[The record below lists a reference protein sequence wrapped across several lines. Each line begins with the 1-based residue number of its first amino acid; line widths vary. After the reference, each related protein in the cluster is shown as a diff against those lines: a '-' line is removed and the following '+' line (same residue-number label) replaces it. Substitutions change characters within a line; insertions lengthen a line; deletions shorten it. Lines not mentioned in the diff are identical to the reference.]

1 MRHSRFKFVTVIYRA
16 EGFEKVSQGHK
27 DKDKTNLN
35 GGQKMDTSGYFNN
48 FMNALPE
55 ILLAILVL
63 IIGFIVAKLVEKA
76 VYKLLDK
83 SKLDEKAGM
92 NQQKYSLSK
101 IISKIIFVLIL
112 LFTFALFFNILDLG
126 AIGAPF
132 LGIFDNLSGAFL
144 SILKAAL
151 ILLLAW
157 VLATVVKRL
166 ILMAGRKFDFGK
178 VTKKTGASKDDTVKW
193 TETAANIA
201 FYLIL
206 LLFLPA
212 VLSALNIDGLS
223 EPFANMLDSVL
234 NFIPKLIAAAVIFA
248 IGWIA
253 ATIVKKIL
261 SKFLESI
268 GTDRLASKLKISEFF
283 SGTSVSN
290 LIGIIAFIL
299 IMLPVTIAALDVLAL
314 RGISGPA
321 IAMLNEILAM
331 IPNIIVAILLILVG
345 IIVGRWVKDF
355 VIQLMKNLGVDSLTE
370 KMGMNKTAD
379 PDTDPSAYSLAKII
393 GVVAQVVIILLFT
406 VEALQLLNLEF
417 MVSLATGIFAYIP
430 AVIAALIILAVGFW
444 LANLAE
450 DFIGSVFKKSSG
462 GPHVLRYVA
471 KYAILAFAFFMALD
485 QLGIAAS
492 IINSAFIL
500 ILGGAALAF
509 GLAFGLGGKEH
520 ASQYLDRM
528 EKSLKD
534 TEVDQ
539 EEWDTKKRDQEAK
552 KVGLEKEAKA
562 AVDPIVEKTS
572 SDERY
577 PYDDTTHTSTTDLP
591 KNFNKDAHD
600 SWNGQNRNMG
610 DPFNDK

>member
-1 MRHSRFKFVTVIYRA
+1 
-16 EGFEKVSQGHK
+16 
-27 DKDKTNLN
+27 
-35 GGQKMDTSGYFNN
+35 MDTRGYFNN

-63 IIGFIVAKLVEKA
+63 IIGYIAAKLVEKA

-83 SKLDEKAGM
+83 TKLDEKAGM
-92 NQQKYSLSK
+92 AQQKYSLSK
-101 IISKIIFVLIL
+101 IISKIVFVLIL
-112 LFTFALFFNILDLG
+112 LFAVALFFNILNLG

-166 ILMAGRKFDFGK
+166 ILVAGRKFDFGK
-178 VTKKTGASKDDTVKW
+178 VTEKTGASKKDTVKW

-223 EPFANMLDSVL
+223 EPFSNMLASVL
-234 NFIPKLIAAAVIFA
+234 NFIPKLIAAAIIFA

-268 GTDRLASKLKISEFF
+268 GTDRLAAKLKISQFF
-283 SGTSVSN
+283 NGTSVSN
-290 LIGIIAFIL
+290 VIGSIAFIL
-299 IMLPVTIAALDVLAL
+299 IMLPVTIAALEVLAL

-321 IAMLNEILAM
+321 IAMLNDVLTM
-331 IPNIIVAILLILVG
+331 IPNIIVAILLILAG
-345 IIVGRWVKDF
+345 IIIGRWIKDF
-355 VIQLMKNLGVDSLTE
+355 VVQLMKNLGVDSLTE
-370 KMGMNKTAD
+370 KMGMNKTPD
-379 PDTDPSAYSLAKII
+379 PDTDPSAYSLARII
-393 GVVAQVVIILLFT
+393 GVVAQALIVLLFT

-417 MVSLATGIFAYIP
+417 MVSLASGIFAYIP

-520 ASQYLDRM
+520 ASRYLDRM
-528 EKSLKD
+528 ENSLKE
-534 TEVDQ
+534 TEVDKEQ
-539 EEWDTKKRDQEAK
+539 WEEKKREQEAK
-552 KVGLEKEAKA
+552 KVGLAKEAKA

-572 SDERY
+572 PDERH
-577 PYDDTTHTSTTDLP
+577 PFEGTEDTKGPSTDFP

-600 SWNGQNRNMG
+600 SWNGRNRNMD

>member
-1 MRHSRFKFVTVIYRA
+1 
-16 EGFEKVSQGHK
+16 
-27 DKDKTNLN
+27 
-35 GGQKMDTSGYFNN
+35 MDTRGYFNN

-63 IIGFIVAKLVEKA
+63 IIGFIVAKVVEKA

-83 SKLDEKAGM
+83 TKLDEKAGM
-92 NQQKYSLSK
+92 SQQKYSLSK
-101 IISKIIFVLIL
+101 IISKIVFVLIL
-112 LFTFALFFNILDLG
+112 LFAVALFFNILNLG

-166 ILMAGRKFDFGK
+166 ILVAGRKFDFGK
-178 VTKKTGASKDDTVKW
+178 VTKKTGASKKDTVKW

-223 EPFANMLDSVL
+223 EPFSNMLASVL
-234 NFIPKLIAAAVIFA
+234 NFIPKLIAAAIIFA

-268 GTDRLASKLKISEFF
+268 GTDRLASKLKISQFF

-290 LIGIIAFIL
+290 VIGIIAFIL
-299 IMLPVTIAALDVLAL
+299 IMLPVTIAALEVLAL

-321 IAMLNEILAM
+321 IAMLNDILTM
-331 IPNIIVAILLILVG
+331 IPNIIVAILLILAG
-345 IIVGRWVKDF
+345 IIIGRWVKDF
-355 VIQLMKNLGVDSLTE
+355 VVQLMKNLGVDSLTE

-379 PDTDPSAYSLAKII
+379 PDTDPSAYSLARII
-393 GVVAQVVIILLFT
+393 GVVAQVLIILLFT

-430 AVIAALIILAVGFW
+430 AVIAALVILAIGFW

-520 ASQYLDRM
+520 ASRYLDRM
-528 EKSLKD
+528 ENSLKE
-534 TEVDQ
+534 TEVDKEKW
-539 EEWDTKKRDQEAK
+539 EEKKREQEAK
-552 KVGLEKEAKA
+552 KVGLAKEAKA

-572 SDERY
+572 PDERH
-577 PYDDTTHTSTTDLP
+577 PFEGSKDTKGPTTDFP
-591 KNFNKDAHD
+591 KNFNQDAHD
-600 SWNGQNRNMG
+600 SWNGRNRNMD

>member
-1 MRHSRFKFVTVIYRA
+1 
-16 EGFEKVSQGHK
+16 
-27 DKDKTNLN
+27 
-35 GGQKMDTSGYFNN
+35 MDTSGYFNN
-48 FMNALPE
+48 FMNTLPE

-63 IIGFIVAKLVEKA
+63 IIGYIAAKLVEKA
-76 VYKLLDK
+76 VYGLLDK
-83 SKLDEKAGM
+83 TKLDEKAGM
-92 NQQKYSLSK
+92 SQQKYSLSK
-101 IISKIIFVLIL
+101 IISKIVFVLIL
-112 LFTFALFFNILDLG
+112 LFAVALFFNILNLG

-132 LGIFDNLSGAFL
+132 LGIFDNLSRAFL
-144 SILKAAL
+144 SILKAGL

-166 ILMAGRKFDFGK
+166 ILVAGRKFDFGK
-178 VTKKTGASKDDTVKW
+178 VTKKTGASKKDTVKW

-223 EPFANMLDSVL
+223 EPFSNMLASVL

-253 ATIVKKIL
+253 ATVVKKIL
-261 SKFLESI
+261 AKFLESI
-268 GTDRLASKLKISEFF
+268 GTDRLAAKLKISQFF
-283 SGTSVSN
+283 DGTSVSN
-290 LIGIIAFIL
+290 VIGIVAFIL
-299 IMLPVTIAALDVLAL
+299 IMLPVTIAALEILAL

-321 IAMLNEILAM
+321 IAMLDDILTM
-331 IPNIIVAILLILVG
+331 IPNIIVAILLVLAGV
-345 IIVGRWVKDF
+345 IIGRWVKDF

-370 KMGMNKTAD
+370 KMGMNRTTD
-379 PDTDPSAYSLAKII
+379 PDTDPSAYSLARII
-393 GVVAQVVIILLFT
+393 GVAAQVLIILLFT

-417 MVSLATGIFAYIP
+417 MVSLASGIFAYIP
-430 AVIAALIILAVGFW
+430 AVIAALVILAVGFW

-462 GPHVLRYVA
+462 SPHVLRYVA

-492 IINSAFIL
+492 IINSAFTL

-520 ASQYLDRM
+520 AARYLDRM
-528 EKSLKD
+528 ENSLKD

-539 EEWDTKKRDQEAK
+539 EQWEEKKREQEAK
-552 KVGLEKEAKA
+552 KVGLAKEAKA
-562 AVDPIVEKTS
+562 ATDPIVEKPS
-572 SDERY
+572 PDERH
-577 PYDDTTHTSTTDLP
+577 PYEGTAGTQDKKGTSTE
-591 KNFNKDAHD
+591 FSKDTRD
-600 SWNGQNRNMG
+600 KRNGRNRNTD
-610 DPFNDK
+610 DPFKNK

>member
-1 MRHSRFKFVTVIYRA
+1 
-16 EGFEKVSQGHK
+16 
-27 DKDKTNLN
+27 
-35 GGQKMDTSGYFNN
+35 MDTRGYFNN

-63 IIGFIVAKLVEKA
+63 IIGYIVAKLVEKA

-83 SKLDEKAGM
+83 TKLDEKAGM
-92 NQQKYSLSK
+92 SQQKYSLSK
-101 IISKIIFVLIL
+101 IISKIVFVLIL
-112 LFTFALFFNILDLG
+112 LFAVALFFNILNLG

-144 SILKAAL
+144 SLLKAAL

-166 ILMAGRKFDFGK
+166 ILVAGRKFDFGK
-178 VTKKTGASKDDTVKW
+178 VTKKTGASKKDTVKW

-223 EPFANMLDSVL
+223 EPFSNMLASVL
-234 NFIPKLIAAAVIFA
+234 NFIPKLIAAAIIFA

-268 GTDRLASKLKISEFF
+268 GTDRLAAKLKISQFF

-290 LIGIIAFIL
+290 VIGIIAFVL
-299 IMLPVTIAALDVLAL
+299 IMLPVTIAALEVLAL

-321 IAMLNEILAM
+321 IAMLNDILAM
-331 IPNIIVAILLILVG
+331 IPNIIVAILLILAG
-345 IIVGRWVKDF
+345 IIIGRWVKDF
-355 VIQLMKNLGVDSLTE
+355 VVQLMKNLSVDSLTE

-379 PDTDPSAYSLAKII
+379 PDTDPSAYSLARII
-393 GVVAQVVIILLFT
+393 GVVAQVLIILLFT
-406 VEALQLLNLEF
+406 VEALQLLNLVF

-430 AVIAALIILAVGFW
+430 AVIAALVILAIGFW

-520 ASQYLDRM
+520 ASRYLDRM
-528 EKSLKD
+528 ENSLKE
-534 TEVDQ
+534 TEVDKEQ
-539 EEWDTKKRDQEAK
+539 WEEKKREQEAK
-552 KVGLEKEAKA
+552 KVGLAKEAKA

-572 SDERY
+572 PDERH
-577 PYDDTTHTSTTDLP
+577 PFEGSKDAKGPSTDLP

-600 SWNGQNRNMG
+600 SWNGRNRNMD

>member
-1 MRHSRFKFVTVIYRA
+1 
-16 EGFEKVSQGHK
+16 
-27 DKDKTNLN
+27 
-35 GGQKMDTSGYFNN
+35 MDTSVYFNN
-48 FMNALPE
+48 FMNSLPE

-63 IIGFIVAKLVEKA
+63 IIGFIVARVVEKA

-83 SKLDEKAGM
+83 SQLDEKAGM
-92 NQQKYSLSK
+92 KHQKYSLSK

-112 LFTFALFFNILDLG
+112 LFTFALFFNILNLD
-126 AIGAPF
+126 AIGGPF
-132 LGIFDNLSGAFL
+132 LGIFDNLSAAFL

-178 VTKKTGASKDDTVKW
+178 VTKRTGASKDETVKW

-223 EPFANMLDSVL
+223 DPFSNMLASVL
-234 NFIPKLIAAAVIFA
+234 NFIPKLIAAAIIFA

-268 GTDRLASKLKISEFF
+268 GTDRLASRLKISQFF

-290 LIGIIAFIL
+290 VIGIIAFIL
-299 IMLPVTIAALDVLAL
+299 IMLPVTIAALEVLAL
-314 RGISGPA
+314 RGISEPA

-331 IPNIIVAILLILVG
+331 IPNIIVAILLIIAGV
-345 IIVGRWVKDF
+345 IIGRWVKDF

-370 KMGMNKTAD
+370 KMGVSKTAD
-379 PDTDPSAYSLAKII
+379 PEADPSEYSLSKII
-393 GVVAQVVIILLFT
+393 GTLAQIVIILLFT

-417 MVSLATGIFAYIP
+417 TVSLATGIFAYLP
-430 AVIAALIILAVGFW
+430 AVIAALVILAVGFW

-471 KYAILAFAFFMALD
+471 KYAILAFTFFMALD

-509 GLAFGLGGKEH
+509 GLAFGLGGREH
-520 ASQYLDRM
+520 AARYLNRM
-528 EKSLKD
+528 EKSLEE

-539 EEWDTKKRDQEAK
+539 EQWEEKKRDAEAK
-552 KVGLEKEAKA
+552 KVALAKEAKA
-562 AVDPIVEKTS
+562 ATDPIVEKPS
-572 SDERY
+572 PDERH
-577 PYDDTTHTSTTDLP
+577 PFEDNNETTRTARTTRSSRSTEPNEPNDSTDPSTDLP

-600 SWNGQNRNMG
+600 SWNGRNRNMD
-610 DPFNDK
+610 DPFNGK

>member
-1 MRHSRFKFVTVIYRA
+1 
-16 EGFEKVSQGHK
+16 
-27 DKDKTNLN
+27 
-35 GGQKMDTSGYFNN
+35 MDTRGYFNN

-63 IIGFIVAKLVEKA
+63 IIGFIVAKMVEKA

-83 SKLDEKAGM
+83 TKLDEKAGM
-92 NQQKYSLSK
+92 SQQKYSLSK
-101 IISKIIFVLIL
+101 IISKIVFVLIL
-112 LFTFALFFNILDLG
+112 LFAVALFFNILNLG

-166 ILMAGRKFDFGK
+166 ILVAGRKFDFGK
-178 VTKKTGASKDDTVKW
+178 VTKKTGASKKDTVKW

-223 EPFANMLDSVL
+223 EPFSNMLASVL
-234 NFIPKLIAAAVIFA
+234 NFIPKLIAAAIIFA

-268 GTDRLASKLKISEFF
+268 GTDRLAAKLKISQFF

-290 LIGIIAFIL
+290 VIGIIAFIL
-299 IMLPVTIAALDVLAL
+299 IMLPVTIAALEVLAL

-321 IAMLNEILAM
+321 IAMLNDILAM
-331 IPNIIVAILLILVG
+331 IPNIIVAILLILAG
-345 IIVGRWVKDF
+345 IIIGRWVKDF
-355 VIQLMKNLGVDSLTE
+355 VVQLMKNLGVDSLTE

-393 GVVAQVVIILLFT
+393 GVVAQVLIILLFT

-430 AVIAALIILAVGFW
+430 AVIAALVILAIGFW

-520 ASQYLDRM
+520 ASRYLDRM
-528 EKSLKD
+528 ENSLKE
-534 TEVDQ
+534 TEVDKEKW
-539 EEWDTKKRDQEAK
+539 EEKKREQEAK
-552 KVGLEKEAKA
+552 KVGLAKEAKA

-572 SDERY
+572 PDERH
-577 PYDDTTHTSTTDLP
+577 PFEGSKDTKGPTTDFP
-591 KNFNKDAHD
+591 KNFNQDAHD
-600 SWNGQNRNMG
+600 SWNGRNRNMD

>member
-1 MRHSRFKFVTVIYRA
+1 
-16 EGFEKVSQGHK
+16 
-27 DKDKTNLN
+27 
-35 GGQKMDTSGYFNN
+35 MDTSGYFNN

-63 IIGFIVAKLVEKA
+63 IIGYIVAKAVEKA

-83 SKLDEKAGM
+83 SQLDEKAGM
-92 NQQKYSLSK
+92 KHQKYSLSK

-112 LFTFALFFNILDLG
+112 LFTFALFFNILNLG
-126 AIGAPF
+126 AIGGPF
-132 LGIFDNLSGAFL
+132 LGIFDNLSAAFL
-144 SILKAAL
+144 SILKAGL

-157 VLATVVKRL
+157 VLATVAKRL

-178 VTKKTGASKDDTVKW
+178 VTKKTGASKDETVKW

-223 EPFANMLDSVL
+223 EPFSNMLASVL
-234 NFIPKLIAAAVIFA
+234 NFIPKLIAAAIIFG

-268 GTDRLASKLKISEFF
+268 GTDRLAAKLNISQFF

-290 LIGIIAFIL
+290 VIGIIAFIL
-299 IMLPVTIAALDVLAL
+299 IMLPVTIAALEVLAL

-331 IPNIIVAILLILVG
+331 IPNIIVAVLLVLAG
-345 IIVGRWVKDF
+345 IIIGRWVKDV

-370 KMGMNKTAD
+370 KMGVSRTAD
-379 PDTDPSAYSLAKII
+379 PDADPSAYSLAKII

-417 MVSLATGIFAYIP
+417 MVSLATGIFAYLP
-430 AVIAALIILAVGFW
+430 AVIAALVILAVGFW

-520 ASQYLDRM
+520 AARYLDSM

-539 EEWDTKKRDQEAK
+539 EEWDTKKREAEAK
-552 KVGLEKEAKA
+552 KVALAKEAKA
-562 AVDPIVEKTS
+562 ATDPIVEKTS
-572 SDERY
+572 PDETH
-577 PYDDTTHTSTTDLP
+577 PYEGKRSKRSTRDTRSTRNTSTDLP

-600 SWNGQNRNMG
+600 NWNGQNRKTDKPFNENDRKTD
-610 DPFNDK
+610 DPFNGKNNK

>member
-1 MRHSRFKFVTVIYRA
+1 
-16 EGFEKVSQGHK
+16 
-27 DKDKTNLN
+27 
-35 GGQKMDTSGYFNN
+35 MDTSGYFNN

-63 IIGFIVAKLVEKA
+63 IIGFIVAKMVEKA

-83 SKLDEKAGM
+83 SQLDEKAGM
-92 NQQKYSLSK
+92 KHHKYSLSK

-126 AIGAPF
+126 EIGGPF
-132 LGIFDNLSGAFL
+132 LGIFDNLSVAFL
-144 SILKAAL
+144 SILKAGL

-178 VTKKTGASKDDTVKW
+178 VTKKTGASKDETVKW

-223 EPFANMLDSVL
+223 EPFSNMLASVL
-234 NFIPKLIAAAVIFA
+234 NFIPKLIAAAIIFA
-248 IGWIA
+248 IGWLA
-253 ATIVKKIL
+253 ATIVKRIL

-268 GTDRLASKLKISEFF
+268 GTDRLASKLKISQFF

-290 LIGIIAFIL
+290 VIGIIAFVL
-299 IMLPVTIAALDVLAL
+299 IMLPVTIAALEVLAL

-321 IAMLNEILAM
+321 IAMLNDIMAM
-331 IPNIIVAILLILVG
+331 IPNIIVAILLIIAG
-345 IIVGRWVKDF
+345 IIIGRWVKDF
-355 VIQLMKNLGVDSLTE
+355 VVQLMKNLGTDSLTE

-379 PDTDPSAYSLAKII
+379 PDADPSAMSLANII
-393 GVVAQVVIILLFT
+393 GIVAQVVIILLFT
-406 VEALQLLNLEF
+406 VEALQLLGLTF

-462 GPHVLRYVA
+462 GSHVLRYVA

-492 IINSAFIL
+492 IINAAFIL

-520 ASQYLDRM
+520 ASRYLDQM
-528 EKSLKD
+528 ETSLKE

-539 EEWDTKKRDQEAK
+539 EEWETKKREAEAK
-552 KVGLEKEAKA
+552 KVGLAKEAKA
-562 AVDPIVEKTS
+562 ATDPIVEKTS
-572 SDERY
+572 PDERF
-577 PYDDTTHTSTTDLP
+577 PYDGTKDKEDTTAVTDPIIEKSSTEENRPDEETKDTKGTSTDLP
-591 KNFNKDAHD
+591 KNDNKDAHEKRTRR
-600 SWNGQNRNMG
+600 NRNTKG
-610 DPFNDK
+610 PFNGK

>member
-1 MRHSRFKFVTVIYRA
+1 
-16 EGFEKVSQGHK
+16 
-27 DKDKTNLN
+27 
-35 GGQKMDTSGYFNN
+35 MDTRGYFNN

-63 IIGFIVAKLVEKA
+63 IIGFIVAKVVEKA

-83 SKLDEKAGM
+83 TKLDEKAGM
-92 NQQKYSLSK
+92 SQQKYSLSK
-101 IISKIIFVLIL
+101 IISKIVFVLIL
-112 LFTFALFFNILDLG
+112 LFAVALFFNILNLG

-166 ILMAGRKFDFGK
+166 ILVAGRKFDFGK
-178 VTKKTGASKDDTVKW
+178 VTKKTGASKKDTVKW

-223 EPFANMLDSVL
+223 EPFSNMLASVL
-234 NFIPKLIAAAVIFA
+234 NFIPKLIAAAIIFA

-268 GTDRLASKLKISEFF
+268 GTDRLASKLKISQFF

-290 LIGIIAFIL
+290 VIGIIAFIL
-299 IMLPVTIAALDVLAL
+299 IMLPVTIAALEVLAL

-321 IAMLNEILAM
+321 IAMLNDILTM
-331 IPNIIVAILLILVG
+331 IPNIIVAILLILAG
-345 IIVGRWVKDF
+345 IIIGRWVKDF
-355 VIQLMKNLGVDSLTE
+355 VVQLMKNLGVDSLTE
-370 KMGMNKTAD
+370 KMGMNKTTD
-379 PDTDPSAYSLAKII
+379 PDTDPSAYSLARII
-393 GVVAQVVIILLFT
+393 GVVAQVLIILLFT

-430 AVIAALIILAVGFW
+430 AVIAALVILAIGFW

-520 ASQYLDRM
+520 ASRYLDRM
-528 EKSLKD
+528 ENSLKE
-534 TEVDQ
+534 TEVDKEKW
-539 EEWDTKKRDQEAK
+539 EEKKREQEAK
-552 KVGLEKEAKA
+552 KVGLAKEAKA

-572 SDERY
+572 PDERH
-577 PYDDTTHTSTTDLP
+577 PFEGSKDTKGPTTDFP
-591 KNFNKDAHD
+591 KNFNQDAHD
-600 SWNGQNRNMG
+600 SWNGRNRNMD

>member
-1 MRHSRFKFVTVIYRA
+1 
-16 EGFEKVSQGHK
+16 
-27 DKDKTNLN
+27 
-35 GGQKMDTSGYFNN
+35 MDTRLYFNN
-48 FMNALPE
+48 FMSALPE
-55 ILLAILVL
+55 ILLAILIL
-63 IIGFIVAKLVEKA
+63 IIGYIVAKAVEKA

-92 NQQKYSLSK
+92 KQQKYSLSK
-101 IISKIIFVLIL
+101 MISKVVFVLIL
-112 LFTFALFFNILDLG
+112 LFALAIFFNILNLG

-132 LGIFDNLSGAFL
+132 MGIFDNLSAAFL
-144 SILKAAL
+144 GILKAGL

-212 VLSALNIDGLS
+212 VLSALNIQGLS
-223 EPFANMLDSVL
+223 EPFAEMLASVL
-234 NFIPKLIAAAVIFA
+234 NFIPKLVGAAIIFA
-248 IGWIA
+248 IGWLA
-253 ATIVKKIL
+253 ATIVRKVL

-268 GTDRLASKLKISEFF
+268 GTDRLAAKLKISQFF
-283 SGTSVSN
+283 NGTSVSN
-290 LIGIIAFIL
+290 VIGIIAFVL
-299 IMLPVTIAALDVLAL
+299 IMLPVTIAALEVLAL

-321 IAMLNEILAM
+321 IAMLNDIMAM
-331 IPNIIVAILLILVG
+331 IPNIIVAILLVLAG
-345 IIVGRWVKDF
+345 IVIGRWVKDF
-355 VIQLMKNLGVDSLTE
+355 VVQLMKNLGADSITE
-370 KMGMNKTAD
+370 KMGMNSTAD
-379 PDTDPSAYSLAKII
+379 PDTEPSAYSVAKIA
-393 GVVAQVVIILLFT
+393 GVVAQAVIVLLFT
-406 VEALQLLNLEF
+406 VEALQLLGLAF

-430 AVIAALIILAVGFW
+430 AVIAALVILAVGFW

-520 ASQYLDRM
+520 AARYLDRM
-528 EKSLKD
+528 ETSLKD
-534 TEVDQ
+534 TEVDK
-539 EEWDTKKRDQEAK
+539 EEWEEKKREAEAQ

-572 SDERY
+572 PDERH
-577 PYDDTTHTSTTDLP
+577 PFEGPTDTSNRNTPNELP

-600 SWNGQNRNMG
+600 NWNGHSRNMD

>member
-1 MRHSRFKFVTVIYRA
+1 
-16 EGFEKVSQGHK
+16 
-27 DKDKTNLN
+27 
-35 GGQKMDTSGYFNN
+35 MDTRGYFNN

-63 IIGFIVAKLVEKA
+63 IIGFIVAKMVEKA

-83 SKLDEKAGM
+83 TKLDEKAGM
-92 NQQKYSLSK
+92 SQQKYSLSK
-101 IISKIIFVLIL
+101 IISKIVFVLIL
-112 LFTFALFFNILDLG
+112 LFTVALFFNILNLG

-166 ILMAGRKFDFGK
+166 ILVAGRKFDFGK
-178 VTKKTGASKDDTVKW
+178 VTKKTGASKKDTVKW

-223 EPFANMLDSVL
+223 EPFSNMLASVL
-234 NFIPKLIAAAVIFA
+234 NFIPKLIAAAIIFA

-268 GTDRLASKLKISEFF
+268 GTDRLASKLKISQFF

-290 LIGIIAFIL
+290 VIGIIAFIL
-299 IMLPVTIAALDVLAL
+299 IMLPVTIAALEVLAL

-321 IAMLNEILAM
+321 IAMLNDILTM
-331 IPNIIVAILLILVG
+331 IPNIIVAILLILAG
-345 IIVGRWVKDF
+345 IIIGRWVKDF
-355 VIQLMKNLGVDSLTE
+355 VVQLMKNLGVDSLTE

-393 GVVAQVVIILLFT
+393 GVVAQVLIILLFT

-430 AVIAALIILAVGFW
+430 AVIAALVILAIGFW

-520 ASQYLDRM
+520 ASRYLDRM
-528 EKSLKD
+528 ENSLKE
-534 TEVDQ
+534 TEVDKEKW
-539 EEWDTKKRDQEAK
+539 EEKKREQEAK
-552 KVGLEKEAKA
+552 KVGLAKEAKA

-572 SDERY
+572 PDERH
-577 PYDDTTHTSTTDLP
+577 PFEGSKDTKGPTTDFP
-591 KNFNKDAHD
+591 KNFNQDAHD
-600 SWNGQNRNMG
+600 SWNGRNRNMD

>member
-1 MRHSRFKFVTVIYRA
+1 MNKQSKGIGVKNTI
-16 EGFEKVSQGHK
+16 
-27 DKDKTNLN
+27 NLN
-35 GGQKMDTSGYFNN
+35 GGRHMDTSGYFNN

-63 IIGFIVAKLVEKA
+63 IIGYIVAKLVEKA

-83 SKLDEKAGM
+83 TKLDEKAGM
-92 NQQKYSLSK
+92 SQQKYSLSK
-101 IISKIIFVLIL
+101 IISKIVFVLIL
-112 LFTFALFFNILDLG
+112 LFAVALFFNILNLG

-144 SILKAAL
+144 SILKAGL

-166 ILMAGRKFDFGK
+166 ILVAGRKFDFGK
-178 VTKKTGASKDDTVKW
+178 VTKKTGSSKKDTVRW

-223 EPFANMLDSVL
+223 EPFSNMLNSVL

-268 GTDRLASKLKISEFF
+268 GTDRLAAKLKISQFF

-290 LIGIIAFIL
+290 VIGIVAFIL
-299 IMLPVTIAALDVLAL
+299 IMLPVTIAALEVLAL

-321 IAMLNEILAM
+321 IAMLNDILTM
-331 IPNIIVAILLILVG
+331 IPNIIVAILLVLAGV
-345 IIVGRWVKDF
+345 IIGRWVKDF

-370 KMGMNKTAD
+370 KMGMNKTGD
-379 PDTDPSAYSLAKII
+379 PDTDPSAYSLARII
-393 GVVAQVVIILLFT
+393 GVVAQVLIVLLFT

-417 MVSLATGIFAYIP
+417 MVSLASGIFAYIP
-430 AVIAALIILAVGFW
+430 AVIAALVILAVGFW

-462 GPHVLRYVA
+462 GPHVLRHVA

-520 ASQYLDRM
+520 ASRYLDRM
-528 EKSLKD
+528 ENSLKD
-534 TEVDQ
+534 TKVDQ
-539 EEWDTKKRDQEAK
+539 EQWEEKKREQEAK
-552 KVGLEKEAKA
+552 KVGLAKEAKA
-562 AVDPIVEKTS
+562 ATDPIVEKPS
-572 SDERY
+572 PDERH
-577 PYDDTTHTSTTDLP
+577 PYKGTAGTQNKKGTSTDLP
-591 KNFNKDAHD
+591 KDFSKDARD
-600 SWNGQNRNMG
+600 KRSGRNRNTD
-610 DPFNDK
+610 DPFKNK

>member
-1 MRHSRFKFVTVIYRA
+1 MDRDY
-16 EGFEKVSQGHK
+16 
-27 DKDKTNLN
+27 TNLN
-35 GGQKMDTSGYFNN
+35 GGRIMDTRGYFNN

-63 IIGFIVAKLVEKA
+63 IIGFIVAKMVEKA

-92 NQQKYSLSK
+92 TQQKYSLSK
-101 IISKIIFVLIL
+101 IISKIVFVLIL
-112 LFTFALFFNILDLG
+112 LFTFALFFNILNLG

-132 LGIFDNLSGAFL
+132 MGIFDNLSAAFL
-144 SILKAAL
+144 SILKAGG

-166 ILMAGRKFDFGK
+166 ILTAGRKFDFGK
-178 VTKKTGASKDDTVKW
+178 VSKKTGASKDDTVKW

-223 EPFANMLDSVL
+223 DPFSNMLASVL
-234 NFIPKLIAAAVIFA
+234 NFIPKLIAAAIIFA

-268 GTDRLASKLKISEFF
+268 GTDRLAARLKISQFF

-290 LIGIIAFIL
+290 VIGIIAFIL
-299 IMLPVTIAALDVLAL
+299 IMLPVTIAALEVLAL

-321 IAMLNEILAM
+321 IAMLNDILAM
-331 IPNIIVAILLILVG
+331 IPNIIVAILLILAG
-345 IIVGRWVKDF
+345 IIIGRWVKDF
-355 VIQLMKNLGVDSLTE
+355 VTGLMKNLGADSLTE
-370 KMGMNKTAD
+370 KMGMNKTPD
-379 PDTDPSAYSLAKII
+379 PDTDPSSYSIANII
-393 GVVAQVVIILLFT
+393 GVVAQVLIVLLFT
-406 VEALQLLNLEF
+406 IEALQLIGLTF
-417 MVSLATGIFAYIP
+417 VVALATGIFSYIP
-430 AVIAALIILAVGFW
+430 SVIAALIILAVGFW

-500 ILGGAALAF
+500 ILGGLALAF

-520 ASQYLDRM
+520 ASRYLDRM
-528 EKSLKD
+528 EKSIEE

-539 EEWDTKKRDQEAK
+539 EEWDEKKREAEAK
-552 KVGLEKEAKA
+552 KVALKKEAKA
-562 AVDPIVEKTS
+562 ATDPIVEKQS
-572 SDERY
+572 PDERH
-577 PYDDTTHTSTTDLP
+577 PFEGPGRTEGTEGMRRTNRTSTDAP
-591 KNFNKDAHD
+591 KDT
-600 SWNGQNRNMG
+600 NRDTPNNLGGRPRDME
-610 DPFNDK
+610 DPFNG

>member
-1 MRHSRFKFVTVIYRA
+1 
-16 EGFEKVSQGHK
+16 
-27 DKDKTNLN
+27 
-35 GGQKMDTSGYFNN
+35 MDTRAYFNN

-63 IIGFIVAKLVEKA
+63 IIGYIVAKLVEKA
-76 VYKLLDK
+76 VYKLLEK

-92 NQQKYSLSK
+92 SNQKYSLSK
-101 IISKIIFVLIL
+101 IISKIVFVLIL
-112 LFTFALFFNILDLG
+112 LFTFALFFNILNLG

-166 ILMAGRKFDFGK
+166 ILVAGRKFDFGK
-178 VTKKTGASKDDTVKW
+178 VTKKTGASKKDTVKW

-223 EPFANMLDSVL
+223 EPFSNMLASVL

-268 GTDRLASKLKISEFF
+268 GTDRLASKLKISQFF
-283 SGTSVSN
+283 NGTSVSN
-290 LIGIIAFIL
+290 VIGIIAFIL
-299 IMLPVTIAALDVLAL
+299 IMLPVTIAALEVLAL

-321 IAMLNEILAM
+321 IAMLNDILAM
-331 IPNIIVAILLILVG
+331 IPNIVVAILLILAG
-345 IIVGRWVKDF
+345 IIIGRWVKDF
-355 VIQLMKNLGVDSLTE
+355 VVKLMKNLGVDSLTE
-370 KMGMNKTAD
+370 KMGMNKTAAAS
-379 PDTDPSAYSLAKII
+379 TEPSAYSLAGII
-393 GVVAQVVIILLFT
+393 GVVAQVLIILLFT

-430 AVIAALIILAVGFW
+430 AVIAALIILAIGFW

-520 ASQYLDRM
+520 ASRYLDRM
-528 EKSLKD
+528 ESSLKE
-534 TEVDQ
+534 TEVDKEKW
-539 EEWDTKKRDQEAK
+539 EEKKREQEAK
-552 KVGLEKEAKA
+552 KVGLAKEAKA
-562 AVDPIVEKTS
+562 ATDPIVEKTS
-572 SDERY
+572 PDERY
-577 PYDDTTHTSTTDLP
+577 PYEGTKDTQNPSSDFP

-600 SWNGQNRNMG
+600 SWNGQNRNMD

>member
-1 MRHSRFKFVTVIYRA
+1 
-16 EGFEKVSQGHK
+16 
-27 DKDKTNLN
+27 
-35 GGQKMDTSGYFNN
+35 MDTRGYFNN

-63 IIGFIVAKLVEKA
+63 IIGFIVAKMVEKA
-76 VYKLLDK
+76 VYKLSDK
-83 SKLDEKAGM
+83 TKLDEKAGM
-92 NQQKYSLSK
+92 SQQKYSLSK
-101 IISKIIFVLIL
+101 IISKIVFVLIL
-112 LFTFALFFNILDLG
+112 LFAVALFFNILNLG

-166 ILMAGRKFDFGK
+166 ILVAGRKFDFGK
-178 VTKKTGASKDDTVKW
+178 VTKKTGASKKDTVKW

-223 EPFANMLDSVL
+223 EPFSNMLASVL
-234 NFIPKLIAAAVIFA
+234 NFIPKLIAAAIIFA

-268 GTDRLASKLKISEFF
+268 GTDRLASKLKISQFF
-283 SGTSVSN
+283 NGTSVSN
-290 LIGIIAFIL
+290 VIGIIAFIL
-299 IMLPVTIAALDVLAL
+299 IMLPVTIAALEVLAL

-321 IAMLNEILAM
+321 IAMLNDILTM
-331 IPNIIVAILLILVG
+331 IPNIIVAILLILAG
-345 IIVGRWVKDF
+345 IIIGRWVKDF
-355 VIQLMKNLGVDSLTE
+355 VVQLMKNLGVDSLTE

-393 GVVAQVVIILLFT
+393 GVVAQVLIILLFT

-430 AVIAALIILAVGFW
+430 AVIAALVILAIGFW

-520 ASQYLDRM
+520 ASRYLDRM
-528 EKSLKD
+528 ENSLKE
-534 TEVDQ
+534 TEVDKEKW
-539 EEWDTKKRDQEAK
+539 EEKKREQEAK
-552 KVGLEKEAKA
+552 KVGLAKEAKA

-572 SDERY
+572 PDERH
-577 PYDDTTHTSTTDLP
+577 PFEGSKDTKGPTTDFP
-591 KNFNKDAHD
+591 KNFNQDAHD
-600 SWNGQNRNMG
+600 SWNGRNRNMD

>member
-1 MRHSRFKFVTVIYRA
+1 
-16 EGFEKVSQGHK
+16 
-27 DKDKTNLN
+27 
-35 GGQKMDTSGYFNN
+35 MDTRGYFNN

-63 IIGFIVAKLVEKA
+63 IIGFIVAKMVEKA

-83 SKLDEKAGM
+83 TKLDEKAGM
-92 NQQKYSLSK
+92 SQQKYSLSK
-101 IISKIIFVLIL
+101 IISKIVFVLIL
-112 LFTFALFFNILDLG
+112 LFAVALFFNILNLG

-166 ILMAGRKFDFGK
+166 ILVAGRKFDFGK
-178 VTKKTGASKDDTVKW
+178 VTKKTGASKKDTVKW

-223 EPFANMLDSVL
+223 EPFSNMLASVL
-234 NFIPKLIAAAVIFA
+234 DFIPKLIAAAIIFA

-268 GTDRLASKLKISEFF
+268 GTDRLASKLKISQFF

-290 LIGIIAFIL
+290 VIGIIAFIL
-299 IMLPVTIAALDVLAL
+299 IMLPVTIAALEVLAL

-321 IAMLNEILAM
+321 IAMLNDILTM
-331 IPNIIVAILLILVG
+331 IPNIIVAILLILAG
-345 IIVGRWVKDF
+345 IIIGRWVKDF
-355 VIQLMKNLGVDSLTE
+355 VVQLMKNLGVDSLTE

-379 PDTDPSAYSLAKII
+379 PDTDPSAYSLARII
-393 GVVAQVVIILLFT
+393 GVVAQVLIILLFT

-430 AVIAALIILAVGFW
+430 AVIAALVILAIGFW

-520 ASQYLDRM
+520 ASRYLDRM
-528 EKSLKD
+528 ENSLKE
-534 TEVDQ
+534 TEVDKEKW
-539 EEWDTKKRDQEAK
+539 EEKKREQEAK
-552 KVGLEKEAKA
+552 KVGLAKEAKA

-572 SDERY
+572 PDERH
-577 PYDDTTHTSTTDLP
+577 PFEGSKDTKGPTTDFP
-591 KNFNKDAHD
+591 KNFNQDAHD
-600 SWNGQNRNMG
+600 SWNGRNRNMD

>member
-1 MRHSRFKFVTVIYRA
+1 
-16 EGFEKVSQGHK
+16 
-27 DKDKTNLN
+27 
-35 GGQKMDTSGYFNN
+35 MDTRGYFNN

-63 IIGFIVAKLVEKA
+63 IIGYIVAKLVEKA

-83 SKLDEKAGM
+83 TKLDEKAGM
-92 NQQKYSLSK
+92 SQQKYSLSK
-101 IISKIIFVLIL
+101 IISKIVFVLIL
-112 LFTFALFFNILDLG
+112 LFAVALFFNILNLG

-144 SILKAAL
+144 SLLKAAL

-166 ILMAGRKFDFGK
+166 ILVAGRKFDFGK
-178 VTKKTGASKDDTVKW
+178 VTKKTGASKKDTVKW

-223 EPFANMLDSVL
+223 EPFSNMLASVL
-234 NFIPKLIAAAVIFA
+234 NFIPKLIAAAIIFA

-268 GTDRLASKLKISEFF
+268 GTDRLAAKLKISQFF

-290 LIGIIAFIL
+290 VIGIIAFIL
-299 IMLPVTIAALDVLAL
+299 IMLPVTIAALEVLAL

-321 IAMLNEILAM
+321 IAMLNDILAM
-331 IPNIIVAILLILVG
+331 IPNIIVAILLILAG
-345 IIVGRWVKDF
+345 IIIGRWVKDF
-355 VIQLMKNLGVDSLTE
+355 VVQLMKNLGVDSLTE

-379 PDTDPSAYSLAKII
+379 PDTDPSAYSLARII
-393 GVVAQVVIILLFT
+393 GVVAQVLIILLFT
-406 VEALQLLNLEF
+406 VEALQLLNLVF

-430 AVIAALIILAVGFW
+430 AVIAALVILAIGFW

-520 ASQYLDRM
+520 ASRYLDRM
-528 EKSLKD
+528 ENSLKE
-534 TEVDQ
+534 TEVDKEQ
-539 EEWDTKKRDQEAK
+539 WEEKKREQEAK
-552 KVGLEKEAKA
+552 KVGLAKEAKA

-572 SDERY
+572 PDERH
-577 PYDDTTHTSTTDLP
+577 PFEGSKDAKGPSTDLP

-600 SWNGQNRNMG
+600 SWNGRNRNMD

>member
-1 MRHSRFKFVTVIYRA
+1 
-16 EGFEKVSQGHK
+16 
-27 DKDKTNLN
+27 
-35 GGQKMDTSGYFNN
+35 MDTRGYFNN

-63 IIGFIVAKLVEKA
+63 IIGFIVAKMVEKA

-83 SKLDEKAGM
+83 TKLDEKAGM
-92 NQQKYSLSK
+92 SQQKYSLSK
-101 IISKIIFVLIL
+101 IISKIVFVLIL
-112 LFTFALFFNILDLG
+112 LFTVALFFNILNLG

-166 ILMAGRKFDFGK
+166 ILVAGRKFDFGK
-178 VTKKTGASKDDTVKW
+178 VTKKTGASKKDTVKW

-223 EPFANMLDSVL
+223 EPFSNMLASVL
-234 NFIPKLIAAAVIFA
+234 NFIPKLIAAAIIFA

-268 GTDRLASKLKISEFF
+268 GTDRLASKLKISQFF
-283 SGTSVSN
+283 NGTSVSN
-290 LIGIIAFIL
+290 VIGIIAFIL
-299 IMLPVTIAALDVLAL
+299 IMLPVTIAALEVLAL

-321 IAMLNEILAM
+321 IAMLNDILTM
-331 IPNIIVAILLILVG
+331 IPNIIVAILLILAG
-345 IIVGRWVKDF
+345 IIIGRWVKDF
-355 VIQLMKNLGVDSLTE
+355 VVQLMKNLGVDSLTE

-379 PDTDPSAYSLAKII
+379 PDTDPSAYSLARII
-393 GVVAQVVIILLFT
+393 GVVAQVLIILLFT

-430 AVIAALIILAVGFW
+430 AVIAALVILAIGFW

-520 ASQYLDRM
+520 ASRYLDRM
-528 EKSLKD
+528 ENSLKE
-534 TEVDQ
+534 TEVDKEKW
-539 EEWDTKKRDQEAK
+539 EEKKREQEAK
-552 KVGLEKEAKA
+552 KVGLAKEAKA

-572 SDERY
+572 PDERH
-577 PYDDTTHTSTTDLP
+577 PFEGSKDTKGPTTDFP
-591 KNFNKDAHD
+591 KNFNQDAHD
-600 SWNGQNRNMG
+600 SWNGRNRNMD